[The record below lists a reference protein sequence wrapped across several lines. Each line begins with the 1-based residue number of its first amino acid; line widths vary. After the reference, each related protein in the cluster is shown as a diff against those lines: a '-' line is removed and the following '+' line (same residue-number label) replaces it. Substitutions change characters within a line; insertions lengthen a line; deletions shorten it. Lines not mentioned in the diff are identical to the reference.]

1 MGKRC
6 SEESLKIFREL
17 ADLLGTHRA
26 IEDLTDALLNHARVV
41 RGLSD
46 SVLAL
51 AKQLEVEMSDLETTV
66 VDNQS

>member
-1 MGKRC
+1 M
-6 SEESLKIFREL
+6 KIFREL

-66 VDNQS
+66 VDNQP

>member
-1 MGKRC
+1 M
-6 SEESLKIFREL
+6 KIFREL

-41 RGLSD
+41 WGLSD

-66 VDNQS
+66 VDNQP

>member
-1 MGKRC
+1 M
-6 SEESLKIFREL
+6 KIFREL

-46 SVLAL
+46 SVCGSGSGAG
-51 AKQLEVEMSDLETTV
+51 VW
-66 VDNQS
+66 VDGSGGDGVGDD

>member
-1 MGKRC
+1 M
-6 SEESLKIFREL
+6 KIFREL

-26 IEDLTDALLNHARVV
+26 IEDLPDALLNHARVV

-46 SVLAL
+46 SVLAVL
-51 AKQLEVEMSDLETTV
+51 AKQLEAEMSDLETTV

>member
-1 MGKRC
+1 M
-6 SEESLKIFREL
+6 KIFREL

-41 RGLSD
+41 RVLSD

-51 AKQLEVEMSDLETTV
+51 AKQLEAEMSDLETTV
-66 VDNQS
+66 VDNQP

>member
-1 MGKRC
+1 M
-6 SEESLKIFREL
+6 KIFREL

-26 IEDLTDALLNHARVV
+26 IEDLTDALLHHARVV

-46 SVLAL
+46 SVLAVL
-51 AKQLEVEMSDLETTV
+51 AKQLEAEMSDLETTV

>member
-1 MGKRC
+1 M
-6 SEESLKIFREL
+6 KIFREL

-51 AKQLEVEMSDLETTV
+51 AKQLEAEMSDLETTV

>member
-1 MGKRC
+1 
-6 SEESLKIFREL
+6 LKIFREL

-51 AKQLEVEMSDLETTV
+51 AKQLEAEMSGLETTV
-66 VDNQS
+66 VDNQP

>member
-1 MGKRC
+1 
-6 SEESLKIFREL
+6 LKIFREL

-51 AKQLEVEMSDLETTV
+51 AKQLEAEMSDLETTV
-66 VDNQS
+66 VDNQP

>member
-1 MGKRC
+1 M
-6 SEESLKIFREL
+6 KIFREL

-51 AKQLEVEMSDLETTV
+51 AKQLEAEMSDLETTV
-66 VDNQS
+66 VDNQP

>member
-1 MGKRC
+1 M
-6 SEESLKIFREL
+6 KIFREL

-51 AKQLEVEMSDLETTV
+51 AKQLEAEMSGLETTV
-66 VDNQS
+66 VDNQP